1 MPDGT
6 LCVEVPST
14 GFPSASPSQDLV
26 VWERPYSSK
35 GTTVGPWWNRMA
47 LPTVVQVRRTP
58 RNNNN
63 ASSSLFGPGSLLF
76 TADGLQLAEGLEE
89 LGDVIEDAVAEG
101 EEALNE
107 LGGELLGGMGGGGG
121 GGDGNSTMM
130 VPMDT
135 F

>member
-58 RNNNN
+58 RFN
-63 ASSSLFGPGSLLF
+63 ASSSSSLF
-76 TADGLQLAEGLEE
+76 TADGGGLQLAEGLEE
-89 LGDVIEDAVAEG
+89 LGDAVEDAIAEG
-101 EEALNE
+101 EAALNE
-107 LGGELLGGMGGGGG
+107 LIGGGELLGGA
-121 GGDGNSTMM
+121 GDGDEAGNFTTML